1 MKKKVIITVI
11 IMITLIILTLWYNG
25 ILIFNYPDKKE
36 DKIKGIDVSA
46 YQGDI
51 DWNILSKQGI
61 DFVFIKATEGS
72 SYVDE
77 MFKRNYEN
85 ALKTDLKIGAY
96 HFFSYDSN
104 GEKQADNFIR
114 NVPKVE
120 KMLPPV
126 VDIEFYGN
134 KYKNVPDIKKTQKQ
148 LQIMLEK
155 LEEYYEKKPI
165 IYATYKSYNL
175 YIANNFE
182 GNFIWIRDVYFRPN
196 LIDNR
201 DWTFWQYS
209 NKVRLNGYSGQEKRI
224 DMNVFNGD
232 KEKFEKMFNYSPR
245 DAVASTGSTLV
256 ELFGLCRELNAQ
268 AEGVEVGP
276 APVAE
281 ETNPEMAVPIED
293 LNLTQRSYNCL
304 KREGI
309 HTIGEL
315 VSHTEQDLL
324 DIRNFGMKS
333 IDEVKEKLQTLGLSL
348 KSSPM
353 AFDTNNLE
361 GGTFFSPEDE

>member
-1 MKKKVIITVI
+1 
-11 IMITLIILTLWYNG
+11 MITLIILTLWYNG

-61 DFVFIKATEGS
+61 DFVLIK
-72 SYVDE
+72 YLLL
-77 MFKRNYEN
+77 FN
-85 ALKTDLKIGAY
+85 I
-96 HFFSYDSN
+96 
-104 GEKQADNFIR
+104 
-114 NVPKVE
+114 
-120 KMLPPV
+120 
-126 VDIEFYGN
+126 
-134 KYKNVPDIKKTQKQ
+134 DIKKTQKQ

-232 KEKFEKMFNYSPR
+232 KEKFEKMFN
-245 DAVASTGSTLV
+245 
-256 ELFGLCRELNAQ
+256 
-268 AEGVEVGP
+268 
-276 APVAE
+276 
-281 ETNPEMAVPIED
+281 
-293 LNLTQRSYNCL
+293 
-304 KREGI
+304 
-309 HTIGEL
+309 
-315 VSHTEQDLL
+315 
-324 DIRNFGMKS
+324 
-333 IDEVKEKLQTLGLSL
+333 
-348 KSSPM
+348 
-353 AFDTNNLE
+353 
-361 GGTFFSPEDE
+361 

>member
-1 MKKKVIITVI
+1 MKKNVIIIVI
-11 IMITLIILTLWYNG
+11 IIVILIILTLWYNG

-36 DKIKGIDVSA
+36 YAIKGIDVSA

-61 DFVFIKATEGS
+61 VFAFIKATEGS

-77 MFKRNYEN
+77 RFKINYEN
-85 ALKTDLKIGAY
+85 ASKTDLKIGAY

-114 NVPKVE
+114 NVPKAE

-134 KYKNVPDIKKTQKQ
+134 KYKNVPDIKQTQKQ

-182 GNFIWIRDVYFRPN
+182 GNYIWIRDVYFKPN
-196 LIDNR
+196 LKDNR
-201 DWTFWQYS
+201 GWTFWQYS

-232 KEKFEKMFNYSPR
+232 KEKFEKIFN
-245 DAVASTGSTLV
+245 
-256 ELFGLCRELNAQ
+256 
-268 AEGVEVGP
+268 
-276 APVAE
+276 
-281 ETNPEMAVPIED
+281 
-293 LNLTQRSYNCL
+293 
-304 KREGI
+304 
-309 HTIGEL
+309 
-315 VSHTEQDLL
+315 
-324 DIRNFGMKS
+324 
-333 IDEVKEKLQTLGLSL
+333 
-348 KSSPM
+348 
-353 AFDTNNLE
+353 
-361 GGTFFSPEDE
+361 

>member
-36 DKIKGIDVSA
+36 YKIKGIDVSA

-61 DFVFIKATEGS
+61 MFAFIKATEGS

-77 MFKRNYEN
+77 RFKTNYEN
-85 ALKTDLKIGAY
+85 ASKTDLKIGAY

-104 GEKQADNFIR
+104 GEKQSDNFIR
-114 NVPKVE
+114 NVPKAE

-134 KYKNVPDIKKTQKQ
+134 KYKNVPDIKQTQKQ

-182 GNFIWIRDVYFRPN
+182 GNYIWIRDVYFKPN
-196 LIDNR
+196 LKDNR
-201 DWTFWQYS
+201 GWTFWQYS

-232 KEKFEKMFNYSPR
+232 KEKFEKIFN
-245 DAVASTGSTLV
+245 
-256 ELFGLCRELNAQ
+256 
-268 AEGVEVGP
+268 
-276 APVAE
+276 
-281 ETNPEMAVPIED
+281 
-293 LNLTQRSYNCL
+293 
-304 KREGI
+304 
-309 HTIGEL
+309 
-315 VSHTEQDLL
+315 
-324 DIRNFGMKS
+324 
-333 IDEVKEKLQTLGLSL
+333 
-348 KSSPM
+348 
-353 AFDTNNLE
+353 
-361 GGTFFSPEDE
+361 

>member
-77 MFKRNYEN
+77 MFKKNYEN

-126 VDIEFYGN
+126 VDIEFMEIN
-134 KYKNVPDIKKTQKQ
+134 TRMFLILKKHKSNYK
-148 LQIMLEK
+148 
-155 LEEYYEKKPI
+155 
-165 IYATYKSYNL
+165 
-175 YIANNFE
+175 
-182 GNFIWIRDVYFRPN
+182 
-196 LIDNR
+196 
-201 DWTFWQYS
+201 
-209 NKVRLNGYSGQEKRI
+209 
-224 DMNVFNGD
+224 
-232 KEKFEKMFNYSPR
+232 
-245 DAVASTGSTLV
+245 
-256 ELFGLCRELNAQ
+256 LC
-268 AEGVEVGP
+268 
-276 APVAE
+276 
-281 ETNPEMAVPIED
+281 
-293 LNLTQRSYNCL
+293 
-304 KREGI
+304 
-309 HTIGEL
+309 
-315 VSHTEQDLL
+315 
-324 DIRNFGMKS
+324 
-333 IDEVKEKLQTLGLSL
+333 
-348 KSSPM
+348 
-353 AFDTNNLE
+353 
-361 GGTFFSPEDE
+361 

>member
-1 MKKKVIITVI
+1 MKKNVIIIVI
-11 IMITLIILTLWYNG
+11 IIVILIILTLWYNG

-36 DKIKGIDVSA
+36 YKIKGIDVSA

-61 DFVFIKATEGS
+61 VFAFIKATEGS

-77 MFKRNYEN
+77 RFKINYEN
-85 ALKTDLKIGAY
+85 ASKTDLKIGVY

-114 NVPKVE
+114 NVPKAE

-134 KYKNVPDIKKTQKQ
+134 KYKNVPDIKQTQKQ

-182 GNFIWIRDVYFRPN
+182 GNYIWIRDVYFKPN
-196 LIDNR
+196 LKDNR
-201 DWTFWQYS
+201 GWTFWQYS

-232 KEKFEKMFNYSPR
+232 KEKFEKIFN
-245 DAVASTGSTLV
+245 
-256 ELFGLCRELNAQ
+256 
-268 AEGVEVGP
+268 
-276 APVAE
+276 
-281 ETNPEMAVPIED
+281 
-293 LNLTQRSYNCL
+293 
-304 KREGI
+304 
-309 HTIGEL
+309 
-315 VSHTEQDLL
+315 
-324 DIRNFGMKS
+324 
-333 IDEVKEKLQTLGLSL
+333 
-348 KSSPM
+348 
-353 AFDTNNLE
+353 
-361 GGTFFSPEDE
+361 